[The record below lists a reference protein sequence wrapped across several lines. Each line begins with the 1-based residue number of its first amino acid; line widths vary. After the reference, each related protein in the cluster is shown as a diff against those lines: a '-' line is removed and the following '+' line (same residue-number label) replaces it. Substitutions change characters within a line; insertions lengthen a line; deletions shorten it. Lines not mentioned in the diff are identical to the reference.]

1 MQTCF
6 FLQSMLSCAILRICI
21 SCFQNSLSIR
31 WRCNKYRWLLFPK
44 CIGNLKIAGR
54 GTKIINYLETLKM
67 GCQFHRG
74 LFLRFGDNV
83 VEMEGAGAGAGVG
96 NLIYLLT
103 GIESTSR
110 TIREHN
116 ASNAVHI
123 LHTCI

>member
-6 FLQSMLSCAILRICI
+6 FYSRCFLAQFCEFVFRVSRIVCPSGGDATNI
-21 SCFQNSLSIR
+21 DGYFFRSVSGTLKLLAEEPKLSITS
-31 WRCNKYRWLLFPK
+31 K
-44 CIGNLKIAGR
+44 
-54 GTKIINYLETLKM
+54 LKM

-83 VEMEGAGAGAGVG
+83 VEMEGAGAGVG